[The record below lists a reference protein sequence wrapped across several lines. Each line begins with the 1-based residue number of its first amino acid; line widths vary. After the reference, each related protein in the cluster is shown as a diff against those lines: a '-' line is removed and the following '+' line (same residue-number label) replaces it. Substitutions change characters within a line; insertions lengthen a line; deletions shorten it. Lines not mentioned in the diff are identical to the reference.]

1 MRILRTI
8 LFFVFFLFTCL
19 TVSANPFL
27 GGGDDEAP
35 APAPVLSRGANQR
48 LIDAQFIFR
57 EKIAE
62 ALSAFKDGR
71 SPFMVV
77 AVLLGAFIYGVLH
90 AAGPGHRKAVVF
102 SLFLTRNAKPWEP
115 AAAGFLSAAVHAG
128 TGLAIVGIFSLISG
142 AAARISAV
150 DNASLYMEGFS
161 FAALGLAGLVLGTIK
176 AISMVR
182 RRNNPGGSCV
192 FHGTGTPE
200 NNVNSGSRERSIY
213 MVAAVSSFVPCP
225 GATMVLLLALYL
237 NLTFI
242 GVFGVLAMSVGMG
255 IVISAAGYLAYFG
268 REGLFMR
275 FKSRGRTIGTLAD
288 FLELFSYMFMVI
300 FAFYTA
306 APFLIS
312 LF

>member
-1 MRILRTI
+1 
-8 LFFVFFLFTCL
+8 
-19 TVSANPFL
+19 
-27 GGGDDEAP
+27 
-35 APAPVLSRGANQR
+35 
-48 LIDAQFIFR
+48 
-57 EKIAE
+57 
-62 ALSAFKDGR
+62 
-71 SPFMVV
+71 
-77 AVLLGAFIYGVLH
+77 
-90 AAGPGHRKAVVF
+90 
-102 SLFLTRNAKPWEP
+102 
-115 AAAGFLSAAVHAG
+115 
-128 TGLAIVGIFSLISG
+128 
-142 AAARISAV
+142 
-150 DNASLYMEGFS
+150 
-161 FAALGLAGLVLGTIK
+161 
-176 AISMVR
+176 MVR

-192 FHGTGTPE
+192 FHSTGTPD
-200 NNVNSGSRERSIY
+200 NIVSSGSRERSIY

-237 NLTFI
+237 NLKFI